1 MNTPISRHQ
10 ELQAQITEAIEKIAG
25 LETKLRALDELL
37 ASISEQRQKYQLL
50 GELCVS
56 LQKLNDLGAADLF
69 WGEPEDSSSHSS
81 SHESKLTRMQ
91 AAVAEFQQ
99 KVTALQQSRNTL
111 LADIQN
117 KTAGL
122 HPLQT
127 QLAKLRDTK
136 SRPRNQSV
144 VARAARPMPL
154 RPVALPWSR
163 QGQDERR
170 FHLILAGFFLLTLA
184 LGVLVATWE
193 LPPPDPDQEIIVPER
208 LARLIKKREQPPEPK
223 PLEKKEEQPLE
234 KDEKKI
240 GKGEPIPPTKKTE
253 TEQARATAETKGVLA
268 LKDSLAELMKEST
281 TAGLGADTRISI
293 RGNQKAGGSAR
304 RSIIVAQRG
313 SGGINSA
320 ALSRQSVGS
329 ASESVVPAVK
339 IARVESNISSATA
352 REIDRPLNKE
362 TGPSRSD
369 EEIQIVFDRY
379 KAALYRIYNR
389 ELRSDPLLHGK
400 MVLRITIETDGHVSA
415 CSVKSTDLVSPTLLA
430 EIVGRVLEFNF
441 GPKVG
446 VSAVTILYPIEFL
459 PAV

>member
-1 MNTPISRHQ
+1 MNTSISRQQ
-10 ELQAQITEAIEKIAG
+10 ELQAQITEATEKIAG
-25 LETKLRALDELL
+25 LETKLHALDELL
-37 ASISEQRQKYQLL
+37 ASISGQRQKYQLL

-56 LQKLNDLGAADLF
+56 LKKLNDLGAADLF
-69 WGEPEDSSSHSS
+69 WGEPQDS
-81 SHESKLTRMQ
+81 SHEPKLARMQ

-99 KVTALQQSRNTL
+99 KVAALQQSRNSL

-117 KTAGL
+117 KTSGL
-122 HPLQT
+122 RQLQT

-136 SRPRNQSV
+136 SRPRNQYV
-144 VARAARPMPL
+144 VARTARPMPL
-154 RPVALPWSR
+154 RPVVLPWSR

-170 FHLILAGFFLLTLA
+170 FHLILAVFFLLTLA
-184 LGVLVATWE
+184 LGVLVSTWE

-208 LARLIKKREQPPEPK
+208 LAQLIKKREKPPEPK
-223 PLEKKEEQPLE
+223 PLEKKEEQALD
-234 KDEKKI
+234 KDEKKV
-240 GKGEPIPPTKKTE
+240 GKDEPVPPAKKTE

-293 RGNQKAGGSAR
+293 RGNQKAGGAAR

-313 SGGINSA
+313 SGGISTSS
-320 ALSRQSVGS
+320 LSRQSTGS
-329 ASESVVPAVK
+329 ASSSVAPAVK
-339 IARVESNISSATA
+339 IARVESAIGATA
-352 REIDRPLNKE
+352 REVDRPVNKE
-362 TGPSRSD
+362 IGPSRTD

-389 ELRSDPLLHGK
+389 ELRSDPSLRGK

-415 CSVKSTDLVSPTLLA
+415 CSVKSTDLASPTLSA
-430 EIVGRVLEFNF
+430 EIVERVLKFNF
-441 GPKVG
+441 GPKEG